1 MDEIC
6 LEMRQIT
13 RWERGQRLILDHV
26 DFSVGREEK
35 VLIKGDIRE
44 DTQEMFAVA
53 SGITMAQEG
62 TCRTSCAGIIPEQ
75 FPDLERMRAMDYI
88 LLPQLA
94 VGYDRKRAWERIRP
108 VVKGS
113 ILWEKRM
120 IYAENLTA
128 YEKSVLLSIAA
139 FSTEPEIVLAGD
151 GLGKM
156 TEEER
161 KKYGTWL
168 SGCLTDSGTAFV
180 AFGNLWENIVHFDR
194 ICEIQNG
201 HLRNINKIRE
211 EKR

>member
-13 RWERGQRLILDHV
+13 RWERGRRLILDHV
-26 DFSVGREEK
+26 DFSVSRKEK

-53 SGITMAQEG
+53 SGIITAQEG
-62 TCRTSCAGIIPEQ
+62 TGRISCAGIIPEQ

-113 ILWEKRM
+113 VLWEKRM

-128 YEKSVLLSIAA
+128 YEKSILLSIAA

-180 AFGNLWENIVHFDR
+180 AFGNLWENIVYFDR

-201 HLRNINKIRE
+201 YLRNINKIRE

>member
-1 MDEIC
+1 
-6 LEMRQIT
+6 
-13 RWERGQRLILDHV
+13 
-26 DFSVGREEK
+26 
-35 VLIKGDIRE
+35 
-44 DTQEMFAVA
+44 
-53 SGITMAQEG
+53 
-62 TCRTSCAGIIPEQ
+62 
-75 FPDLERMRAMDYI
+75 
-88 LLPQLA
+88 
-94 VGYDRKRAWERIRP
+94 
-108 VVKGS
+108 
-113 ILWEKRM
+113 M

-128 YEKSVLLSIAA
+128 YEKSILLSIAA

-180 AFGNLWENIVHFDR
+180 AFGNLWENIVHFDG

-201 HLRNINKIRE
+201 YLRNINKIRE

>member
-1 MDEIC
+1 MDEMC
-6 LEMRQIT
+6 LEMCKIT
-13 RWERGQRLILDHV
+13 RWERGYRLILDHV
-26 DFSVGREEK
+26 DFSVRKKEK
-35 VLIKGDIRE
+35 VLIRGKIQEDIR
-44 DTQEMFAVA
+44 QMFQVA
-53 SGITMAQEG
+53 SGVTAVQEG
-62 TCRTSCAGIIPEQ
+62 TCRISCAGIISEQ

-113 ILWEKRM
+113 VLWEKRM

-128 YEKSVLLSIAA
+128 YEKSILLSIAA

-201 HLRNINKIRE
+201 YLRNINKIRE